1 MARWTD
7 LATWRGPT
15 PNCGDGDQYPNEGD
29 DRMREQR
36 GLVIHIAEGYFE
48 GTISYQK
55 NPAANVSSH
64 FVLSNGA
71 RGQGADG
78 ELAQIVDTDITAWT
92 QRSGNGH
99 WLSVECAG
107 FTPHPLTAAQC
118 ESVAQLLARAHREYG
133 VPLQLATNPD
143 GRGLGHHSMGCNW
156 PGGAWGHCDCPG
168 PAIIAQKPAILARAI
183 EIVNGANDME
193 QTDKLVYPTGNPNR
207 KVGQV
212 DADLSNLRDWLYG
225 LPSVAGFNPPP
236 TGSRAQLIV
245 EAALRSPVVAGPV
258 DPEALKAVLLD
269 PEVLAALA
277 KAVNDDAA
285 ARLAH

>member
-29 DRMREQR
+29 DRMREHR

-48 GTISYQK
+48 GTIAYQK
-55 NPAANVSSH
+55 NPDANVSSH
-64 FVLSNGA
+64 FVLSDGA
-71 RGQGADG
+71 KGQGADG
-78 ELAQIVDTDITAWT
+78 ELAQVVDTDITAWT

-107 FTPHPLTAAQC
+107 FTPNPLTAAQC
-118 ESVAQLLARAHREYG
+118 ESVAQLLARAHRVYG

-156 PGGAWGHCDCPG
+156 PSGAWGHCDCPG

-183 EIVNGANDME
+183 EIANGDDVE
-193 QTDKLVYPTGNPNR
+193 PVEVWTGVKWGSQTAADRLLLASQSAKPADVAAAVKPLA
-207 KVGQV
+207 
-212 DADLSNLRDWLYG
+212 DA
-225 LPSVAGFNPPP
+225 
-236 TGSRAQLIV
+236 I
-245 EAALRSPVVAGPV
+245 AALSTPVV
-258 DPEALKAVLLD
+258 DT
-269 PEVLAALA
+269 AALA
-277 KAVNDDAA
+277 AAVAEALRPDLEAA
-285 ARLAH
+285 AEAAVRRVLGAVDGVTPPPGS

>member
-1 MARWTD
+1 MARWSD

-48 GTISYQK
+48 GTIAYQK
-55 NPAANVSSH
+55 NPDANVSSH

-71 RGQGADG
+71 KGQGYDG

-92 QRSGNGH
+92 QRAGNGH

-107 FTPHPLTAAQC
+107 FTPNPLTTAQC
-118 ESVAQLLARAHREYG
+118 ESVAKLLARAHTEYG

-156 PGGAWGHCDCPG
+156 PAGAWGHCDCPG

-183 EIVNGANDME
+183 EIVNGD
-193 QTDKLVYPTGNPNR
+193 D
-207 KVGQV
+207 V
-212 DADLSNLRDWLYG
+212 DAYESDAIRYTDNRVRALIEGLDDVPGTKEAPQAAGQDVWLVRYLKSLG
-225 LPSVAGFNPPP
+225 KDVAELMARPP
-236 TGSRAQLIV
+236 V
-245 EAALRSPVVAGPV
+245 EAAPV
-258 DPEALKAVLLD
+258 DAAALKQVLLD

-285 ARLAH
+285 ARLAQ